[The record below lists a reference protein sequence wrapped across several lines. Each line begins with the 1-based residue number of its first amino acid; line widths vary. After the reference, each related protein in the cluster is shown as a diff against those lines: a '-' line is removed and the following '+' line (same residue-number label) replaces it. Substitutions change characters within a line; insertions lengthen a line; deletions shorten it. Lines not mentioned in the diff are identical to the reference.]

1 MTTNRTPWGLVLAA
15 SLTFLPACQRAP
27 SAQASISNAELAQEI
42 AGGHA
47 PLILDVRTE
56 EEFRSGHIPGAH
68 NVPIDQ
74 LPAQLSSLGIA
85 KSDEVVVHCERGA
98 RAAKAE
104 QLLEASGYSHVVD
117 LQGHMKG
124 WRESGLPQEQ

>member
-1 MTTNRTPWGLVLAA
+1 MKSAVSRLVIVVSLLAGL
-15 SLTFLPACQRAP
+15 ACQRAP
-27 SAQASISNAELAQEI
+27 SARATISSAELAQQI
-42 AGGHA
+42 QSGHA
-47 PLILDVRTE
+47 PIVLDVRSE
-56 EEFRSGHIPGAH
+56 EEFRSGHIPGAR

-74 LPAQLSSLGIA
+74 LEGQLATLGIA

-104 QLLEASGYSHVVD
+104 ALLDAAGYQHVVD

-124 WRESGLPQEQ
+124 WRESGLPQE

>member
-1 MTTNRTPWGLVLAA
+1 VIVVSLLAGL
-15 SLTFLPACQRAP
+15 ACQRAP
-27 SAQASISNAELAQEI
+27 SARATISSAELAQQI
-42 AGGHA
+42 QSGHA
-47 PLILDVRTE
+47 PIVLDVRSE
-56 EEFRSGHIPGAH
+56 EEFRSGHIPGAR

-74 LPAQLSSLGIA
+74 LEGQLATLGIA

-104 QLLEASGYSHVVD
+104 ALLDAAGYQHVVD

-124 WRESGLPQEQ
+124 WRESGLPQE

>member
-1 MTTNRTPWGLVLAA
+1 MKRTRALRSLVLAPSFA
-15 SLTFLPACQRAP
+15 LFLGCQRLL
-27 SAQASISNAELAQEI
+27 SAHTSISGAELAQEI
-42 AGGHA
+42 QNGRA

-56 EEFRSGHIPGAH
+56 EEYRSGHIPGAR

-74 LPAQLSSLGIA
+74 LEGQLATLGIA

-104 QLLEASGYSHVVD
+104 ALLTSAGYEHVVD

-124 WRESGLPQEQ
+124 WRDSGLPQE

>member
-1 MTTNRTPWGLVLAA
+1 MIVVSLLAGL
-15 SLTFLPACQRAP
+15 ACQRAP
-27 SAQASISNAELAQEI
+27 SARATISSAELAQQI
-42 AGGHA
+42 QSGHA
-47 PLILDVRTE
+47 PIVLDVRSE
-56 EEFRSGHIPGAH
+56 EEFRSGHIPGAR

-74 LPAQLSSLGIA
+74 LEGQLATLGIA

-104 QLLEASGYSHVVD
+104 ALLDAAGYQHVVD

-124 WRESGLPQEQ
+124 WRESGLPQE